1 MHALHLDII
10 PCAEN
15 CSPWTLLRNVRDV
28 LWNGPVWPV
37 PPRTAAA
44 AAAAGALGI
53 NPVRRELTFHSFS
66 LLGGN
71 RFYTGPLFQ
80 SRMGWF
86 SPPFLHIW
94 SAFSTVDSH
103 YKLKLSSRKLE
114 QAHDIRAHQG
124 KRRQN
129 RTLTLRIVLSSRFYL
144 LESAI
149 K

>member
-10 PCAEN
+10 PCDEN

-28 LWNGPVWPV
+28 LWNGPVWPL
-37 PPRTAAA
+37 PPRTAT
-44 AAAAGALGI
+44 AAAAGSVAI
-53 NPVRRELTFHSFS
+53 NPVRRELSCHLFS

-86 SPPFLHIW
+86 SPHFIHIS

-103 YKLKLSSRKLE
+103 YKLKLTSRKLE
-114 QAHDIRAHQG
+114 QADDSLAHQG

-129 RTLTLRIVLSSRFYL
+129 RTLTLRIVLSSPFYF
-144 LESAI
+144 LESAT